1 MNGGA
6 GGSGFV
12 EAVGGAAA
20 AGARPLAT
28 LQALAEAMGALGAAQ
43 AHAAEPAAPAVD
55 AAQAEAP
62 ALPEAVLPGSQ
73 ALAAQQG
80 RLTLGQLAAEQNLRR
95 SASTEAPP
103 SAADTNPVLRQQPMP
118 EAAQAP
124 RLPDA
129 VAVPVMVSTLHTPPA
144 GPTRAQQAEDTPRL
158 RWPQDRGPR
167 DEHEEPASDLEP
179 TETAFEREAAAPA
192 EPADADPEAL
202 RLRAALERAG
212 RADALRELAHG
223 RRVLLVLPQAG
234 AALAWLFGPRRAQR
248 HAARWWPGAAGA
260 DEWRPWRVFRDGD
273 PQLGRGLLSR
283 AGGTP
288 CRVRLGP
295 QPPRLPDG
303 GAASLEIAERMRFAQ
318 ALGGQW
324 SLLLLV
330 APAGWTP

>member
-1 MNGGA
+1 MNG

-28 LQALAEAMGALGAAQ
+28 LQALAEAMGALGAEQ
-43 AHAAEPAAPAVD
+43 AHATEPTAPAVD

-62 ALPEAVLPGSQ
+62 ALPEAVLPGGQ

-80 RLTLGQLAAEQNLRR
+80 RLTLGQLAAEQSLQRAA
-95 SASTEAPP
+95 SAEAPP
-103 SAADTNPVLRQQPMP
+103 SATDAHPLLRQQPIP
-118 EAAQAP
+118 EAVQAP

-144 GPTRAQQAEDTPRL
+144 GPTRAQQSEGMPGL
-158 RWPQDRGPR
+158 RWRQDRGPR
-167 DEHEEPASDLEP
+167 DEHEEPAADHDSASD
-179 TETAFEREAAAPA
+179 TFEREAAPA
-192 EPADADPEAL
+192 EPDDADPEAL
-202 RLRAALERAG
+202 RLRAALARAG
-212 RADALRELAHG
+212 RTDALRELDHG

-260 DEWRPWRVFRDGD
+260 DDWRPWRVFRDGD

-283 AGGTP
+283 AAGTP

-295 QPPRLPDG
+295 QPPRVPDA

-324 SLLLLV
+324 SLLLLA

>member
-1 MNGGA
+1 MNG

-28 LQALAEAMGALGAAQ
+28 LQALAEALGAMGAAQ

-62 ALPEAVLPGSQ
+62 ALPEAVLPGGQ

-80 RLTLGQLAAEQNLRR
+80 RLTLGQLAAEQSLQR

-103 SAADTNPVLRQQPMP
+103 SAADANPLLRNQPM
-118 EAAQAP
+118 ADAVQAP

-144 GPTRAQQAEDTPRL
+144 GPTRAQQAEDMPRL
-158 RWPQDRGPR
+158 RWPSERGPR
-167 DEHEEPASDLEP
+167 DEQEDPAADHEAVSD
-179 TETAFEREAAAPA
+179 TFEHEAAPA
-192 EPADADPEAL
+192 EAAEADPEAL

-212 RADALRELAHG
+212 RSDALRELDHG

-248 HAARWWPGAAGA
+248 HAARWWPGAAGV

-283 AGGTP
+283 AAGTP

-295 QPPRLPDG
+295 QPPRLPDA
-303 GAASLEIAERMRFAQ
+303 GAASLEIAERIRFAQ

-324 SLLLLV
+324 SLLLLA